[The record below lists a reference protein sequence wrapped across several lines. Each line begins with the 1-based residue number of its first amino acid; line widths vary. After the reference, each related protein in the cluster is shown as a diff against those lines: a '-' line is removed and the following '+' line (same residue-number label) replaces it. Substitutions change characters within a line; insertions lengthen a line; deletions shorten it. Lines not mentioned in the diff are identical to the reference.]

1 MSDEKMPDQLHSCPV
16 KVSIRSQVAKLA
28 KIVNLLNSAVLFET
42 AGVFQ
47 SARQKHPQP
56 LQGL

>member
-16 KVSIRSQVAKLA
+16 KVSNRSQVAKLA
-28 KIVNLLNSAVLFET
+28 KIVNLLNSVVMIQA

-47 SARQKHPQP
+47 SASYYLLQP
-56 LQGL
+56 VQGL